1 MPDND
6 AITKPNPGRGSGTS
20 VSWKEYVDIR
30 LAANEQA
37 VELAR
42 EILMQRLE
50 TMNQIREQLRD
61 QAQTFIPRSEFT
73 IMCKK
78 TDDDIRSL
86 RESRAELA
94 GKASQKDVDRS
105 TAIAIFG
112 LILGIVGLAISFL
125 H

>member
-6 AITKPNPGRGSGTS
+6 AITKPNPGRSSS
-20 VSWKEYVDIR
+20 VSWKEYVDTR
-30 LAANEQA
+30 LEANEQA

-42 EILMQRLE
+42 DMMTARLE

-61 QAQTFIPRSEFT
+61 QAGTFIPRSEFA

-78 TDDDIRSL
+78 IDDDIRFL

-94 GKASQKDVDRS
+94 GKASQEDVNRS
-105 TAIAIFG
+105 TAIAVIG
-112 LILGIVGLAISFL
+112 LILGILGLAISFL